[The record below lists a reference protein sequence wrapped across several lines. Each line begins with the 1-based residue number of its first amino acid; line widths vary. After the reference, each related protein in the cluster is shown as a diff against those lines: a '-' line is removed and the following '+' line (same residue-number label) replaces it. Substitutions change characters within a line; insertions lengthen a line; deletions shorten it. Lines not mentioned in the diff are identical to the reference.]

1 MAVLCV
7 TPFEEL
13 PLKPD
18 VEVGDNDFDALKAWA
33 KVCAYVLHFSKKVS
47 NVKKKILNWEKTC

>member
-18 VEVGDNDFDALKAWA
+18 VEVGDNDFDALI